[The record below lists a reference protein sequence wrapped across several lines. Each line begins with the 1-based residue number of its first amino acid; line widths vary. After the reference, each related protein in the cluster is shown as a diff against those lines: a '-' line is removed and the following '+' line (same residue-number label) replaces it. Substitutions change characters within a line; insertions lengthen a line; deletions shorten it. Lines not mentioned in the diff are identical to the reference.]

1 MATLADLEYAYL
13 GTLGATGTTLIDRRS
28 QVYTPNTFAY
38 WSGLSG
44 LVPAQS
50 YSLTDH
56 MRKAMQTAEAL
67 TDDQA
72 ASLSTADLRVLYWT
86 P

>member
-1 MATLADLEYAYL
+1 MPTLADLEYTHL
-13 GTLGATGTTLIDRRS
+13 GTLGATGTTLLDRRS
-28 QVYTPNTFAY
+28 QVYLPDPFAY

-44 LVPAQS
+44 FTPAPS

-56 MRKAMQTAEAL
+56 MRKAMQTAEGL
-67 TDDQA
+67 TDVQA
-72 ASLSTADLRVLYWT
+72 AALSTADLRVLYWT